1 MKANWI
7 PCGLALL
14 LWLCGCKSH
23 PPQQASAEGAVH
35 IGDCLVVQFDIDNGQ
50 GRYTKSQMIDQNGN
64 IVLPEAGEVHVAG
77 MKLGEVKLA
86 IERALF
92 SPAIFHHVKISVS
105 KCK

>member
-1 MKANWI
+1 
-7 PCGLALL
+7 
-14 LWLCGCKSH
+14 
-23 PPQQASAEGAVH
+23 
-35 IGDCLVVQFDIDNGQ
+35 
-50 GRYTKSQMIDQNGN
+50 MIDQNGN